1 VGQRYFDQLR
11 RSGHDR
17 RLGDFDRFAELRV
30 SALRHPVLWE
40 RIAPDQPDEL
50 HWEWPDERLGRLR
63 TLGIR
68 PIVGLLHHGSGPR
81 YTDLLDPAFP
91 EKLASYARAVAE
103 RYPWVQD
110 WTPVNEPLT
119 TARFSA
125 LYGHWYPHRSDAA
138 SFLRA
143 LVNQCKATVL
153 AMNEIRAV
161 NPAARLV
168 STEDLGHTFST
179 PALAYQAEFEN
190 ARRWASLDL
199 LCGTP
204 AEAGDPFWS
213 WALRNGLDRRDLAWF
228 TERASAPDVVGINH
242 YPTSQ
247 RYLDERLEGFPLWS
261 HGGNG
266 RERYADVEAV
276 RARRDGIRGIGDLLR
291 ETALRY
297 RCPVAVTEC
306 HIWSTREQQMR
317 WLADVW
323 ADAHRERERG
333 IDVRAVTVWA
343 LLGTFDWDRLV
354 VEESTHYESGVFDVR
369 GSAPRATALAALAR
383 ELAVGKTPSHPAVR
397 GPRWWRSPERL
408 IFGSERQSPS
418 EESVDARPIL
428 IAGARGTLARAFARV
443 ARDRGL
449 EAVALGRPDL
459 DITDPVSIATA
470 MDRVRPW
477 AVVNAAGYVRVDDA
491 EQDPECERENAH
503 AAFLLARETAGRR
516 IKLVTFST
524 DLVFDGAK
532 RTPYVES
539 DEVRPLSAYGRS
551 KTLAERFV
559 RETDP
564 RALIVRSSSF
574 FGPWDQANFV
584 AGVLRD
590 IAHGR
595 PVRAAEDVVVSPTY
609 VPDLVNE
616 TLDLL
621 IDDERG
627 LWHVAGPEPVTWHE
641 LARRAADLAGLP
653 ASLVEACSAAALDW
667 VAARPGYSALG
678 SERAMLLPPLD
689 DALARMLRDA
699 PREAAAAA

>member
-1 VGQRYFDQLR
+1 VGQRYFDQLK
-11 RSGHDR
+11 RSGHDER
-17 RLGDFDRFAELRV
+17 VGDLDRFAELGV
-30 SALRHPVLWE
+30 SALRYPALWE
-40 RIAPDQPDEL
+40 RIAPERSGEF
-50 HWEWPDERLGRLR
+50 HWAWTDERLARLR

-81 YTDLLDPAFP
+81 YTDLLDPGFP

-103 RYPWVQD
+103 RYPWVRD

-153 AMNEIRAV
+153 AMEAVRAV
-161 NPAARLV
+161 NPEARLV
-168 STEDLGHTFST
+168 STEDLGYTFFT
-179 PALAYQAEFEN
+179 PALAYQADFEN

-204 AEAGDPFWS
+204 DAGDAFWS
-213 WALRNGLDRRDLAWF
+213 WALRSGFDRRDLEWF
-228 TERASAPDVVGINH
+228 VEHSTAPDVIGINH

-247 RYLDERLEGFPLWS
+247 RYLDERLEDFPLWS

-266 RERYADVEAV
+266 RDRYADVEAV
-276 RARRDGIRGIGDLLR
+276 RARGDGIRGIGELLR

-297 RCPVAVTEC
+297 RRPVAVTEC

-323 ADAHRERERG
+323 SEARRERERG

-369 GSAPRATALAALAR
+369 GGLPRATALAPLAR
-383 ELAVGKTPSHPAVR
+383 ELGATGQPTHPAVR

-408 IFGSERQSPS
+408 IFGRERQSS
-418 EESVDARPIL
+418 TDEIADAQPIL
-428 IAGARGTLARAFARV
+428 IVGARGTLARAFARV
-443 ARDRGL
+443 TRDRGL
-449 EAVALGRPDL
+449 HAAALGRPVL
-459 DITDPVSIATA
+459 DITDPLSIAA
-470 MDRVRPW
+470 AIDQVRPW

-491 EQDPECERENAH
+491 ERDPECERENAH
-503 AAFLLARETAGRR
+503 AAFLLARETAARG

-559 RETDP
+559 READP
-564 RALIVRSSSF
+564 RALIVRTSSF
-574 FGPWDQANFV
+574 FGPWDEANFV
-584 AGVLRD
+584 VGVLRE
-590 IAHGR
+590 IARGR

-627 LWHVAGPEPVTWHE
+627 LWHLAGPEPVSWLE
-641 LARRAADLAGLP
+641 LARRAVALAGLP
-653 ASLVEACSAAALDW
+653 ASLVEGCAAETLGW

-678 SERAMLLPPLD
+678 SERAVLLPSLD

-699 PREAAAAA
+699 PPEVTAAA